1 MNIPAES
8 IDFKAFLYPLLAIL
22 MFVNLSGCSSL
33 NDQKKLQMS
42 TPNSKK
48 AIRFFAMFFYNVGW
62 FTGSCWRVFM
72 RMNLRVNYLI
82 VIIGI
87 IMGLLIGF
95 GHNKFAYTHV
105 GASGG
110 VLSIESAYQQFLPII
125 YRSGVPEVDTPPCR
139 WPNNPEQNYYIA
151 YKWGDGLQDPQ
162 NVWRIAFQ
170 EGISTWNGADTP
182 VYYYYNTS
190 TINIIDTYEL
200 ADETRGRTKITCQK
214 VGEEITTIR
223 IEVTTIDVGSSTLTA
238 TVSGN
243 DFDPNESNNSAS
255 LETVVTP
262 ANTPLLPRTMS
273 MA

>member
-1 MNIPAES
+1 
-8 IDFKAFLYPLLAIL
+8 
-22 MFVNLSGCSSL
+22 
-33 NDQKKLQMS
+33 
-42 TPNSKK
+42 
-48 AIRFFAMFFYNVGW
+48 
-62 FTGSCWRVFM
+62 M

-95 GHNKFAYTHV
+95 SHNKFAYTHV

-223 IEVTTIDVGSSTLTA
+223 IEVKGNTFYDWLEDYTSIQRQGIAAHEAGHGHSVGHI
-238 TVSGN
+238 
-243 DFDPNESNNSAS
+243 PNSHWDIA
-255 LETVVTP
+255 LLYKY
-262 ANTPLLPRTMS
+262 TPLEFFNDVYMPQRADVQLINQVFKE
-273 MA
+273 